1 MKKFILLS
9 ILTFLI
15 YQVSFAQQY
24 GWQLIDPTSISGS
37 PDFSDVHTVSENVAL
52 ISSSSVANIYR
63 TDDGATTFFP
73 QATSLGTT
81 TEAIHM
87 INNTTGFCGGASGF
101 VYNTGDGG
109 TNWGF
114 LGTMATTLTDMDF
127 VSASQGYACGDGGAV
142 FSIGGTVNNL
152 NSGQAIPFS
161 GISSS
166 SVDNVWVCGGSSIL
180 FYNGLTFAFQ
190 AGPAGSYNDIFFL
203 NDQEGWVVGNNG
215 LIGYTVNGGDTWTQQ
230 TNPDSNSLYGVF
242 FLTQNIGWAV
252 GSQGTILYTANG
264 GDTWTVQGAGHTTAF
279 LRGVHFVS
287 TNNGNVG
294 YVVGNGKTLLKY
306 GEITNSVEEIES
318 IQFEIYPNPTQ
329 NIIQIYC
336 SEFKTENGIIEILS
350 LDGKKIL
357 EKEIEKG
364 IENIELDLKNL
375 KSGMYF
381 CKISTD
387 KKSSTK
393 KMIKE

>member
-1 MKKFILLS
+1 M
-9 ILTFLI
+9 
-15 YQVSFAQQY
+15 SFSFSQEY
-24 GWQLIDPTSISGS
+24 GWTDISANIPTEA
-37 PDFSDVHTVSENVAL
+37 DLSDVFFVSDDEGWISVSSDAIILHT
-52 ISSSSVANIYR
+52 
-63 TDDGATTFFP
+63 TDGGASFEIQTT
-73 QATSLGTT
+73 QTSL
-81 TEAIHM
+81 EAIYM
-87 INNTTGFCGGASGF
+87 INQSEGYTGGGSGF
-101 VYNTGDGG
+101 VYKTSNGG
-109 TNWGF
+109 VNWDFFGS
-114 LGTMATTLTDMDF
+114 MASTLTDMDF
-127 VSASQGYACGDGGAV
+127 ATSTQGYACCDGGAV

-180 FYNGLTFAFQ
+180 FYNGSTFTFQ

-230 TNPDSNSLYGVF
+230 TNPDTNSLYGVF

-264 GDTWTVQGAGHTTAF
+264 GDTWTGQGAGHTTAF

-306 GEITNSVEEIES
+306 GEVLGIGDAKLPIEFQLFP
-318 IQFEIYPNPTQ
+318 IPVKDKL
-329 NIIQIYC
+329 QIKC
-336 SEFKTENGIIEILS
+336 SDLKTESGIIEILS
-350 LDGKKIL
+350 LDGKELLK
-357 EKEIEKG
+357 KEIYRG
-364 IENIELDLKNL
+364 NENNEIDLSNL
-375 KSGMYF
+375 EAGMYF
-381 CKISTD
+381 CKITID
-387 KKSSTK
+387 NKSSTK
-393 KMIKE
+393 KLIIE